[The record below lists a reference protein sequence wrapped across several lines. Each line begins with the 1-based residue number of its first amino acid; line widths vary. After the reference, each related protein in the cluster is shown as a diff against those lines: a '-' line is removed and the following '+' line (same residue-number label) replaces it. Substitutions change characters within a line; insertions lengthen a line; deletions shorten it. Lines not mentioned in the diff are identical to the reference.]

1 MKAPGLL
8 FLALYGKVP
17 SLDGAYV
24 VTDIENFRFNL
35 GTFAQISQ
43 LSTEG
48 QVTPLRSD
56 FDSNANRWR
65 SKSNTFTVSIVAQLL
80 TGYFTKQRA
89 FILLWLILVSM
100 KS

>member
-1 MKAPGLL
+1 MGI
-8 FLALYGKVP
+8 
-17 SLDGAYV
+17 V

-48 QVTPLRSD
+48 QVTPLRSY

-65 SKSNTFTVSIVAQLL
+65 SKSNMFTVSVAAQLL
-80 TGYFTKQRA
+80 MGYITK
-89 FILLWLILVSM
+89 
-100 KS
+100 

>member
-8 FLALYGKVP
+8 FLALYRKVP

-24 VTDIENFRFNL
+24 VIDIENFRFNL

-48 QVTPLRSD
+48 QVTPLHSD

-65 SKSNTFTVSIVAQLL
+65 SESNTFIVSIAAQLL
-80 TGYFTKQRA
+80 TRYITK
-89 FILLWLILVSM
+89 
-100 KS
+100 